1 MDWNWNQE
9 ILGNTVT
16 QWATAVGLALVST
29 LVLRLVFGVVV
40 NRIQAIARR
49 TETDLDDLAVELL
62 DKTRM
67 LFIFL
72 IALYLGARPL
82 SLSEGVEQVFQGVL
96 YAGIL
101 LQIGFWGMAVINYFL
116 GRYQRAQ
123 LEEDPGLATALG
135 AMGFVAR
142 ATLWVI
148 LVLTFL
154 RTALEVD
161 ITAFVASLGVGGI
174 AVALALQNVFS
185 DLLASLSIVLDKP
198 FVIGDFIVVGDMAGT
213 VEHVGLKT
221 TRIRSLSGEQLVF
234 SNSDLLS
241 SRIRNYKRM
250 EERRVVFSVGVIYG
264 TPPEKVRAIP
274 DMVREAVES
283 QENTRFDRSHFQA
296 FGDFSLDFENVYY
309 MQVPDYNAYM
319 DTQQAINQVLYER
332 FADEGIEFAFPTQT
346 VFVEGLRAGPDGGE
360 GEGASGEPAAQGAPG
375 ARTRPEGPDGHAP
388 GGALA

>member
-1 MDWNWNQE
+1 MNDLLQTV
-9 ILGNTVT
+9 ILGNTVEH
-16 QWATAVGLALVST
+16 WAMSFGLALVGM
-29 LVLRLVFGVVV
+29 VVIRGAFGFIVGRVK
-40 NRIQAIARR
+40 AFARH
-49 TETDLDDLAVELL
+49 TETDIDDLVVELL
-62 DKTRM
+62 EKTRL

-72 IALYLGARPL
+72 ISLWLAVRPL
-82 SLSEGVEQVFQGVL
+82 ELSEGVDTFFHAVL
-96 YAGIL
+96 YAGL
-101 LQIGFWGMAVINYFL
+101 FLQLGFWGMAVINYAL
-116 GRYQRAQ
+116 GRYKRRQ

-142 ATLWVI
+142 AALWVI

-198 FVIGDFIVVGDMAGT
+198 FVIGDFVVVDDMAGT

-250 EERRVVFSVGVIYG
+250 EERRVVFEIGVIYG

-274 DMVREAVES
+274 DMVKAAVES
-283 QENTRFDRSHFQA
+283 QENTRFDRSHFKA
-296 FGDFSLDFENVYY
+296 FGDFSLNFENVYF

-319 DTQQAINQVLYER
+319 DTQQAINQALYER
-332 FADEGIEFAFPTQT
+332 FAERGIEFAFPTQT
-346 VFVEGLRAGPDGGE
+346 IFVEGVGVPE
-360 GEGASGEPAAQGAPG
+360 GTSATERDRPAAD
-375 ARTRPEGPDGHAP
+375 R
-388 GGALA
+388 GGAAPDPEPSAS